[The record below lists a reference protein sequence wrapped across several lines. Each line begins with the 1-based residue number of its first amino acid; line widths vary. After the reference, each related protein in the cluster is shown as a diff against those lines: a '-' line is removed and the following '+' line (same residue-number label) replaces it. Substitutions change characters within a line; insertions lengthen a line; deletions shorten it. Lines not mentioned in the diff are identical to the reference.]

1 VKTIAVTGA
10 RGLLGSTVVRVLGA
24 SAIEADVRDAD
35 ALKAEIRKLSGVSW
49 LVHAAA
55 KTDVGACERDP
66 EEAYTVNAGGTKNVV
81 EAARA
86 CGARL
91 LYIST
96 ASVFSG
102 GSGNYRED
110 DVPEPINVYNK
121 TKAEGEKHVLAYEKG
136 TALRLN
142 LIGVHPDG
150 SRGKNFME
158 WLADSFG
165 ADKDINAFDDVMINP
180 LSNWTVA
187 GIIKTIAER
196 NVQERILHIGSGDV
210 RSKADIAEM
219 VASQFQEYKGKITR
233 TSVDTIADGIVR
245 PKQTWINCDYTKER
259 LALTMPSIESEVE
272 TIFARMV

>member
-1 VKTIAVTGA
+1 MKTIAVTGA

-24 SAIEADVRDAD
+24 SAIEADVRDVD
-35 ALKAEIRKLSGVSW
+35 ALKAEVCQLKGVSW

-55 KTDVGACERDP
+55 KTDVVACERDP
-66 EEAYTVNAGGTKNVV
+66 DEAYAVNAKGTKNVV

-96 ASVFSG
+96 SSVFSG
-102 GSGNYRED
+102 AKGNYRED

-136 TALRLN
+136 TVLRLN
-142 LIGVHPDG
+142 LIGVHHDG

-158 WLADSFG
+158 WLADSFRAG
-165 ADKDINAFDDVMINP
+165 ASINAFEDVMINP
-180 LSNWTVA
+180 ISNWTVA
-187 GIIKTIAER
+187 SIIKTIVEH

-219 VASQFQEYKGKITR
+219 VASKFPAYTGKITR
-233 TSVDTIADGIVR
+233 ASVDTIADGIVR
-245 PKQTWINCDYTKER
+245 PKQMWLNCDYTKER
-259 LALTMPSIESEVE
+259 LALTMPSIESEIG